1 MFKPKK
7 IGNQQFEVRVS
18 SFEDEVNIQN
28 NRVRFNILI
37 LKNKYKVALMTGSPN
52 KNTNLIKENLKK
64 NERINFDHY
73 VKVADSEF
81 VINKFILE

>member
-1 MFKPKK
+1 MKLIFYLNLKK

-28 NRVRFNILI
+28 NRERFNILI
-37 LKNKYKVALMTGSPN
+37 LKNKYKVALLTGSPN

-64 NERINFDHY
+64 MKE
-73 VKVADSEF
+73 
-81 VINKFILE
+81 